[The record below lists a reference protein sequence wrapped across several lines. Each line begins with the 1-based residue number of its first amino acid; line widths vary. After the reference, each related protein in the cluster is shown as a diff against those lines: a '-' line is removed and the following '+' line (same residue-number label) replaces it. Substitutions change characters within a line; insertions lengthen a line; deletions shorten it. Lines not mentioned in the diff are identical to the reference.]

1 MVDTLVFASYNVRTI
16 FLCWRDAKMTEAIKK
31 AIWAIW
37 SKSDTEEVDVGVG
50 AAMLRQDIRDGKIED
65 FTMDDADAAEKFAK
79 KNYNAI
85 CEAYATGSIEALDQL
100 Q

>member
-1 MVDTLVFASYNVRTI
+1 
-16 FLCWRDAKMTEAIKK
+16 MTEAIKK

-65 FTMDDADAAEKFAK
+65 FTMDDANAAEEFAK

-85 CEAYATGSIEALDQL
+85 CKAYATGSIEALDQL